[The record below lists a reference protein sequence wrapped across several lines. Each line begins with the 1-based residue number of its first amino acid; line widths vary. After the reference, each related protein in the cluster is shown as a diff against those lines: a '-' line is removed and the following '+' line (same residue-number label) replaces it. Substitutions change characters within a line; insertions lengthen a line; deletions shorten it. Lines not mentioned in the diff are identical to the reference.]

1 MAKGGV
7 EIIGLA
13 GLRQRIE
20 QAIREHESMI
30 KKTLSEIGDAGVF
43 ESALRAPV
51 DEGMLTE
58 SIEKHLGE
66 DADGPA
72 VAIRIPNNSPAAPY
86 ALRMHEDE
94 YRIGPKSQA
103 KQNKTGVEVGRKYIT
118 RGIEAGK
125 PQFEEI
131 IKENLQV

>member
-20 QAIREHESMI
+20 QAIQTHAGMI
-30 KKTLSEIGDAGVF
+30 QKTLSEIGDVGVF

-66 DADGPA
+66 DADGQA

-94 YRIGPKSQA
+94 YQLGPKSAQ
-103 KQNKTGVEVGRKYIT
+103 KQNKAGVEVGREKDTDTGTILSS
-118 RGIEAGK
+118 RLKFPEHGI
-125 PQFEEI
+125 
-131 IKENLQV
+131 LL